1 MAIVQSAEAL
11 IGKTPLL
18 RLNRLFPNMDIY
30 AKLEYLNPAGS
41 AKDRAARS
49 MLDDLEARGLLKPGG
64 TVVEPTSGNT
74 GVALAALCAARGYQ
88 LVLTMPET
96 MSAERRMLLSAY
108 GAKLVLT
115 PGGEGMAGAVKRAD
129 EIIAATPGA
138 VLAGQFDNP
147 ANPAAHERTTGPEL
161 WSDLG
166 GKLAAVVAGVG
177 TGGTITGTARYLKR
191 QNPAIR
197 FIAVEPAASP
207 LLSRGHAGPHGIMGI
222 GANFVPKALDR
233 SLLDDIL
240 TVTDED
246 ARQMAR
252 QMARREGVLVG
263 ISSGAALAAAER
275 AAKDVEGA
283 VAVILPDGGERYLST
298 GLFEG

>member
-18 RLNRLFPNMDIY
+18 RLNRLFPNMNIY

-129 EIIAATPGA
+129 EIIQATPGA
-138 VLAGQFDNP
+138 VLAGRFDNP
-147 ANPAAHERTTGPEL
+147 ANPAAHERTTGPEI
-161 WSDLG
+161 WDDLG
-166 GKLAAVVAGVG
+166 KGLAAIVAGVG

-191 QNPAIR
+191 QNPPCAPLPWSR
-197 FIAVEPAASP
+197 LPRRCFRRGTPGRTASWALAQTLCQRRSTAACWTKSAP
-207 LLSRGHAGPHGIMGI
+207 SRMRKPMPWPGKWR
-222 GANFVPKALDR
+222 GAKACWWA
-233 SLLDDIL
+233 SLR
-240 TVTDED
+240 
-246 ARQMAR
+246 ARRWRRQSAWRRGWMAR
-252 QMARREGVLVG
+252 WWPYCPT
-263 ISSGAALAAAER
+263 AANAICLR
-275 AAKDVEGA
+275 G
-283 VAVILPDGGERYLST
+283 
-298 GLFEG
+298 F